1 LNTLGVGT
9 SIAFTA
15 SRNWSLI
22 VIVQLLLAIGIG
34 PLFQSPLLALQA
46 ATTPEDVSR
55 ANGAFVFMRTI
66 SSGIGLIMGQ
76 VLLQNQLQSHISGT
90 ATSEIP
96 QGVLDRIREEVT
108 ALASIS
114 DLSAGQQD
122 SLREALSASLS
133 RVWIM
138 YTATAGA
145 CLLVSLLIKH
155 HPMVIE

>member
-1 LNTLGVGT
+1 
-9 SIAFTA
+9 
-15 SRNWSLI
+15 
-22 VIVQLLLAIGIG
+22 
-34 PLFQSPLLALQA
+34 
-46 ATTPEDVSR
+46 
-55 ANGAFVFMRTI
+55 
-66 SSGIGLIMGQ
+66 MGQ
-76 VLLQNQLQSHISGT
+76 VLLQTQLQSHISGT